1 MYLENWTLNSHR
13 EVVEFVG
20 LVGLGDCWHELP
32 PPCLNLVGH
41 NLNTN
46 ALGRYQINAD

>member
-1 MYLENWTLNSHR
+1 MYLEYWTLNSHR

-20 LVGLGDCWHELP
+20 LVGLGDCWHKLP

-41 NLNTN
+41 NLNTD
-46 ALGRYQINAD
+46 ALGGYQIIAD